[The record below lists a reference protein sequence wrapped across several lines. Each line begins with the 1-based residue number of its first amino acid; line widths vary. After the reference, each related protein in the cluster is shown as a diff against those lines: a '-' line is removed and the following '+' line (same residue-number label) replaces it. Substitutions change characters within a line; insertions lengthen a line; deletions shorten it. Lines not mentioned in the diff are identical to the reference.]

1 MEVGMIT
8 DKQVRLLMK
17 YRQNQP
23 ALNQAA
29 AKAGMD
35 VKTAR
40 KYLCAGELASQIKVD
55 HTWRTREDPF
65 TEVWEE
71 VKEMLKDN
79 PGFEAKAIFDDMQ
92 RRYPSR
98 FQDGQL
104 RTLQRRI
111 KVWRALEG
119 PDKEVFFPQEHH
131 AGELCQSDFTHLSKM
146 NVTIDGQ
153 PFPHLLYH
161 FVLTYSNWE
170 TGTIC
175 FSENFESLSEGLQ
188 NALWELGGVPRAHQT
203 DRLSSAVQKVGEE
216 DGEEFTP
223 RYRSLLRHY
232 RLQGRAIQAGRANEN
247 GDVEQRHH
255 RFKRALEQAFLF
267 RGIRDFGSRE
277 EYEAFLRKLFNQ
289 LNTGRGERLQEE
301 LKVLRR
307 LPVRRLD
314 DCRRVKVRVGS
325 SSTIH
330 VLHNTYT
337 VSSRLIGER
346 VEARVYAK
354 HLEIWYAQRC
364 TETMPRLRGEKKHR
378 IDYRHIIGWLVRK
391 PGAFA
396 NYRYRSELFP
406 SSQFRMAYDAL
417 KEQSPSRADRDY
429 LAILHL
435 AALEGESR
443 VEAILRRRLKEEKS
457 LDAKSIQAL
466 LKESAGSVPVPTAV
480 EIAPV
485 DLSVYDRLMD
495 EEVSAWVH

>member
-1 MEVGMIT
+1 MVT
-8 DKQVRLLMK
+8 DNQVRLLMK
-17 YRQNQP
+17 YRQNQTT
-23 ALNQAA
+23 LTQAA

-40 KYLCAGELASQIKVD
+40 KYLKSEKLPSQLKVD

-65 TEVWEE
+65 FEE
-71 VKEMLKDN
+71 WPEIEKMLEAN
-79 PGFEAKAIFDDMQ
+79 PGFEAKAIFDDLQ
-92 RRYPSR
+92 RRYPGR

-111 KVWRALEG
+111 KIWRALEG
-119 PDKEVFFPQEHH
+119 PEKEVFFPQDHH
-131 AGELCQSDFTHLSKM
+131 PGKLCQSDFTHWSKM
-146 NVTIDGQ
+146 KITIEGQ

-188 NALWELGGVPRAHQT
+188 NALWELGGVPSAHQT

-223 RYRSLLRHY
+223 RYRSVLRHY
-232 RLQGRAIQAGRANEN
+232 GLEGRAIQAGRANEN

-255 RFKRALEQAFLF
+255 RFKRALEQALLF
-267 RGIRDFGSRE
+267 RGSRDFASRD
-277 EYEAFLRKLFNQ
+277 EYEVFLGKLFKQ
-289 LNTGRGERLQEE
+289 LNAGRWERLQDE
-301 LKVLRR
+301 LPVLKR

-314 DCRRVKVRVGS
+314 DCQRVKVKVGP

-364 TETMPRLRGEKKHR
+364 TEKMPRLRGEGKQR

-417 KEQSPSRADRDY
+417 KEQSPGQADREYLKILY
-429 LAILHL
+429 LA
-435 AALEGESR
+435 AQEGESR
-443 VEAILRRRLKEEKS
+443 VEEILRHRLKHEEI
-457 LDAKSIQAL
+457 LDAKSIQTVL
-466 LKESAGSVPVPTAV
+466 EKESGLVTASATV
-480 EIAPV
+480 EIAAV
-485 DLSVYDRLMD
+485 DLHVYDRLMD